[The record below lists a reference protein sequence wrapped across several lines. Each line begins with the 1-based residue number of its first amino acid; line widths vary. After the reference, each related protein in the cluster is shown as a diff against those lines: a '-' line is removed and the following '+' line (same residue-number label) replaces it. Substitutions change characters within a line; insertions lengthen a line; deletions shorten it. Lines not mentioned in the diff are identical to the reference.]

1 MRMGKGYFW
10 KSRGKRTTASHCSP
24 SLPDRRPTQ
33 STTTLTATAAP
44 AGPRPTPQ
52 PRAAPA
58 PGLTLVQLH
67 EGGVGVQLLLAVP
80 RVRQERLP
88 ARRHREPR
96 DRPARAHAQSPSRH
110 TGPAAPAHSPARA
123 NSRAGLP
130 SLPQAEGG
138 HRPGPRLSSAAQS
151 ERREGGAARTGRP
164 MREQR
169 CVWRVG
175 RWREFD
181 ALRRSADSWPCC
193 AARCSSAPPDTVST
207 ASTASTAPRGLPC
220 REPAPQLGAGC
231 AAPWPFASRIAVS
244 GAVPVRLSRFRSVL
258 IASPAASLGWL

>member
-96 DRPARAHAQSPSRH
+96 DRPARTRSRPPATPAQRRLRAHPRAPTAAQ
-110 TGPAAPAHSPARA
+110 A
-123 NSRAGLP
+123 
-130 SLPQAEGG
+130 SLPC
-138 HRPGPRLSSAAQS
+138 HRPRVG
-151 ERREGGAARTGRP
+151 TGRDP
-164 MREQR
+164 
-169 CVWRVG
+169 
-175 RWREFD
+175 
-181 ALRRSADSWPCC
+181 
-193 AARCSSAPPDTVST
+193 
-207 ASTASTAPRGLPC
+207 
-220 REPAPQLGAGC
+220 
-231 AAPWPFASRIAVS
+231 
-244 GAVPVRLSRFRSVL
+244 
-258 IASPAASLGWL
+258 ASPPPPNPSGERAVRRAPVVQ